1 MTLPRKIGTGIGVLV
16 AVAGLALSAFA
27 LGGAGTVYGGEDDN
41 GTPTVAAGDTT
52 GTPSGARTG
61 TPAAGGAEGTATPGP
76 LTPVATPTTGA
87 GAGGADQTPAA
98 GGAELPETGTGT
110 PSDGGG
116 MTWLLM
122 LGGAVA
128 LAGGAA
134 VFAGM
139 RRS

>member
-1 MTLPRKIGTGIGVLV
+1 MPRKIGTGIGVLV

-27 LGGAGTVYGGEDDN
+27 LGGVGTAYGGEDDN
-41 GTPTVAAGDTT
+41 GGTPTVANGDTT
-52 GTPSGARTG
+52 GTPSGDTTG

-76 LTPVATPTTGA
+76 LTPVATPTTGGGAA
-87 GAGGADQTPAA
+87 GADETPAA
-98 GGAELPETGTGT
+98 GGAELPETGTGAS
-110 PSDGGG
+110 SDGGG

-134 VFAGM
+134 VFAGT